1 MIKIL
6 DSYRRKKL
14 RKQAAKVHRNVR
26 LIQVSEVMKVGIV
39 WDEHDEKAYKFLYDH
54 FKSPKVIIRFL
65 CYTKNKTLKDSN
77 LITPKDI
84 NWLGFPG
91 GGAIEK
97 FLQTD
102 FDLLLN
108 LSVKPNFT
116 LDVISALSAA
126 TLKIGWD
133 QDRQGLFDI
142 SIDVSK
148 QPDAM
153 YLAEQQLFYL
163 KQLNKKID
171 L

>member
-1 MIKIL
+1 MIKFL
-6 DSYRRKKL
+6 DTYRRKHLL
-14 RKQAAKVHRNVR
+14 RQAANIHRNVR
-26 LIQVSEVMKVGIV
+26 LIQMSAVMKVGIL

-65 CYTKNKTLKDSN
+65 CYTKDKTLKDSN

-84 NWLGFPG
+84 NWLGFPR

-97 FLQTD
+97 FMQTE

-108 LSVKPNFT
+108 ISVTPNFT
-116 LDVISALSAA
+116 LDAITALSAA

-133 QDRQGLFDI
+133 QGNKGLFDI
-142 SIDVSK
+142 SIDVSQ

-163 KQLNKKID
+163 QQLNKKID

>member
-1 MIKIL
+1 M
-6 DSYRRKKL
+6 
-14 RKQAAKVHRNVR
+14 AKANRNVR
-26 LIQVSEVMKVGIV
+26 LIRLSDVMKIGII
-39 WDEHDEKAYKFLYDH
+39 WDEHDEKAYKFLYDY

-65 CYTKNKTLKDSN
+65 SFTKNKTLKDSN
-77 LITPKDI
+77 LVTPKDT
-84 NWLGFPG
+84 NWLGFPR

-97 FLQTD
+97 FMQTD

-108 LSVKPNFT
+108 ISVTPNFT
-116 LDVISALSAA
+116 LDAITALSAA

-133 QDRQGLFDI
+133 QGHKGLFDI

-163 KQLNKKID
+163 KQLNKRID

>member
-6 DSYRRKKL
+6 DTYRRKLLQK
-14 RKQAAKVHRNVR
+14 KAAKIHRNIR
-26 LIQVSEVMKVGIV
+26 LIQMSDVMKMGIL
-39 WDEHDEKAYKFLYDH
+39 WDEYDEKAYKFLYDH

-84 NWLGFPG
+84 TWLGFPRS
-91 GGAIEK
+91 GAIEK
-97 FLQTD
+97 FMLTE

-108 LSVKPNFT
+108 ISATPNFT
-116 LDVISALSAA
+116 LDAISALSAA

-133 QDRQGLFDI
+133 QGQEGLFDI

-163 KQLNKKID
+163 KQLNKRID